1 MHAYTVS
8 QWLLFFYIYCFF
20 GWVWECCYVSARKG
34 KWVNRGFLHGPAL
47 PIYGSGAMVIL
58 VSTIGVRDNIA
69 LIFLFGMISSTILEF
84 VTGYCMEKMFGVRYW
99 DYSNQPLN
107 LMGHICLF
115 VSLGWGVFSVLLVR
129 IVHRPIEGIVY
140 MLPDTITDIIA
151 FVLTIAMAVDF
162 TQSFNEAM
170 DLKAAIEKLANS
182 NEQIRI
188 LAKRLEVASAFVEDD
203 YNKMKEKFAE
213 GKASVMNKAG
223 SVGKL
228 KGRISFENDMNERK
242 GVKLATL
249 QRMTEAVKE
258 SLKNKIMDEKAA
270 NQLLETLENEKVNLK
285 ADTGRNYKSVF
296 RIMKRNP
303 GAISRKHE
311 EELNEIKRMIK

>member
-1 MHAYTVS
+1 MQAYTVS

-162 TQSFNEAM
+162 TQSFNEGC
-170 DLKAAIEKLANS
+170 N
-182 NEQIRI
+182 
-188 LAKRLEVASAFVEDD
+188 
-203 YNKMKEKFAE
+203 
-213 GKASVMNKAG
+213 
-223 SVGKL
+223 
-228 KGRISFENDMNERK
+228 
-242 GVKLATL
+242 
-249 QRMTEAVKE
+249 
-258 SLKNKIMDEKAA
+258 
-270 NQLLETLENEKVNLK
+270 
-285 ADTGRNYKSVF
+285 
-296 RIMKRNP
+296 
-303 GAISRKHE
+303 
-311 EELNEIKRMIK
+311 